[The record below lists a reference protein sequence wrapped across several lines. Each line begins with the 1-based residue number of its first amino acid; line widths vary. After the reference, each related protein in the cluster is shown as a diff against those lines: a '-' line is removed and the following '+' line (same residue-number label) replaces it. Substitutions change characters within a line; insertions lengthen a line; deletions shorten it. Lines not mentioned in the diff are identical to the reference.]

1 MKSTVI
7 IFALAIVLLA
17 GIANHGCESAAAA
30 VPLKMAAEDRITAG
44 LCASLQGKCDGLV
57 APNILHIHI
66 HILKALCNQAMAML
80 KATPIC

>member
-7 IFALAIVLLA
+7 ILGLAIVLLA

-44 LCASLQGKCDGLV
+44 FCASQGKCDGLV